1 MTMPETRGKRDSILR
16 LRAGLL
22 LLIALLL
29 FSFSG
34 GTFVAR
40 QFNLNLWWALLIALG
55 FVLLIG
61 FGVMQ
66 LTNKSYLAIAV
77 VVTALTAYLAYDFLH
92 DAMQW
97 SSTVS
102 LVLAAIPLAILAAA
116 FWDFRRLKA
125 ELRLWA
131 DRR

>member
-1 MTMPETRGKRDSILR
+1 MTMPETRDKRDSILR

-22 LLIALLL
+22 LLVALLL
-29 FSFSG
+29 FCVSG

-77 VVTALTAYLAYDFLH
+77 VVTLLTAYLAYDFLH

-97 SSTVS
+97 SGAVS
-102 LVLAAIPLAILAAA
+102 LGLAAIPLVLLAAA
-116 FWDFRRLKA
+116 FWDFRRIKT
-125 ELRLWA
+125 EVRLWA

>member
-1 MTMPETRGKRDSILR
+1 MTMPETRDKRDSILR

-22 LLIALLL
+22 LLVALLL
-29 FSFSG
+29 FCVSG

-40 QFNLNLWWALLIALG
+40 QFNLSLWWALLIALG
-55 FVLLIG
+55 FVGLIG

-77 VVTALTAYLAYDFLH
+77 VVTALTTYLAYDFLH

-97 SSTVS
+97 SGAVS
-102 LVLAAIPLAILAAA
+102 LGLAAIPLVLLAAA
-116 FWDFRRLKA
+116 FWDFRRIKT
-125 ELRLWA
+125 EVRLWA

>member
-1 MTMPETRGKRDSILR
+1 MTMPETRDKRDSILR

-29 FSFSG
+29 FCVSG

-40 QFNLNLWWALLIALG
+40 QFNLSGWWALLIALG
-55 FVLLIG
+55 FVGLIG
-61 FGVMQ
+61 FGVMR

-77 VVTALTAYLAYDFLH
+77 VVTALTTYLAYDFLH
-92 DAMQW
+92 DALQW
-97 SSTVS
+97 GSTVS
-102 LVLAAIPLAILAAA
+102 LILAAIPLVLLAAA
-116 FWDFRRLKA
+116 FWDFRRIKA
-125 ELRLWA
+125 ELRRWA